1 LQGWVTEVRAERYKQ
16 IHSELLPAIYDRIA
30 ERSEALA
37 EDAADLEEQ
46 LLRQVKRTAKGLRPD
61 QAAGALRN
69 VSVAKAVNLDKA
81 FVIRGRPTQITAHA
95 DVTDLLK
102 TLSQRYGDVVNVA
115 SDVLPPA
122 EG

>member
-1 LQGWVTEVRAERYKQ
+1 LLRRQDLPIPRSTLKSWATEIHAERYKQ
-16 IHSELLPAIYDRIA
+16 IDNELLPAIYDRIA

-46 LLRQVKRTAKGLRPD
+46 LLRQVKRTVNGMRPD

-81 FVIRGRPTQITAHA
+81 SVIRGRPTQITAHA

-102 TLSQRYGDVVNVA
+102 SLHQR
-115 SDVLPPA
+115 
-122 EG
+122 